1 MSEDR
6 EQRIR
11 ERAHRIWEEE
21 GRPEGREDE
30 HWRRAEREIDAANA
44 GDVLPAPDDAQ
55 ARGGAGAPADP
66 LRNPEPVPPATD
78 PMYPAIT
85 GPEEVPDIPGARGSL
100 NPSEIVEEPSRPKR
114 GRSGT
119 GTRRKEGR
127 DVPLRERPGK
137 SIAEP

>member
-30 HWRRAEREIDAANA
+30 HWRRAEREVDAAPA

-55 ARGGAGAPADP
+55 AQGGAGAPADP

-85 GPEEVPDIPGARGSL
+85 GPEEVPDIPGARESL
-100 NPSEIVEEPSRPKR
+100 NPDEIVEPRRRK
-114 GRSGT
+114 RSGT
-119 GTRRKEGR
+119 SEVKLRR
-127 DVPLRERPGK
+127 RPGNT
-137 SIAEP
+137 SPDA